1 VKRLGDSPHFP
12 RNCDGIPFSSGAVA
26 IDPRVEAFDLC
37 QLREKFPGLLD
48 ERVER
53 LLCVKFFPAKC
64 GCLSSRPN

>member
-12 RNCDGIPFSSGAVA
+12 RNCDGILFSSGAVA
-26 IDPRVEAFDLC
+26 IDHRVEWFDLC

-53 LLCVKFFPAKC
+53 LVCV
-64 GCLSSRPN
+64 